1 MGRNLLALSALV
13 FPLVSCG
20 GGGSSGGSSPPPV
33 VVPPTPTPPPAPPPP
48 PPSPVYDTITDFNR
62 PLSFSDFGVRL
73 ETLTSNGQTTIV
85 SSLLQENL
93 GEVGFN
99 FSPNPRSYS
108 VFYGRETEAFSTLTP
123 LTGVFGG
130 ESFGGY
136 TDAPTNNLFSNFV
149 RAYRIGEQ
157 YVGQARWQNSIT
169 SFTTG
174 NQRTD
179 RDIVR
184 LFNFGVVTLPT
195 DLPTSG
201 TDIYQ
206 FTFTASGSG
215 QSLQATMDVRINWQT
230 GQMTGNGRLPCLV
243 GQPCP
248 APPPDGD
255 ITIIAQF
262 NGNGRF
268 QGSIGGQN
276 GYRGSIVG
284 RFYGPR
290 AIEIGAVY
298 RLTGGGINE
307 AIGSFT
313 ARATAPRAS
322 QP

>member
-73 ETLTSNGQTTIV
+73 ETLTSNGQTTVV
-85 SSLLQENL
+85 SSALQENL

-99 FSPNPRSYS
+99 FSPTPRSYS
-108 VFYGRETEAFSTLTP
+108 VFYGRETETFSTLTP
-123 LTGVFGG
+123 LTGAFGG

-136 TDAPTNNLFSNFV
+136 TDAPTNNLISNFV

-157 YVGQARWQNSIT
+157 YVGQVRWQNSIYT
-169 SFTTG
+169 STSG
-174 NQRTD
+174 NQRSERT
-179 RDIVR
+179 VER
-184 LFNFGVVTLPT
+184 LFNYGISTIPS
-195 DLPTSG
+195 DLPTIG

-206 FTFTASGSG
+206 FTFAVSGLG
-215 QSLQATMDVRINWQT
+215 RGLQATMDLRINWQT
-230 GQMTGNGRLPCLV
+230 GQMVGNGRLPCAV
-243 GQPCP
+243 GQICTT
-248 APPPDGD
+248 PPEGD
-255 ITIIAQF
+255 ITILAQF

-268 QGSIGGQN
+268 QGTIGGQN
-276 GYRGSIVG
+276 GYRGTIVG

-290 AIEIGAVY
+290 AIEIGAVM
-298 RLTGGGINE
+298 RVAGGGVDE

-313 ARATAPRAS
+313 ARATLPRAS
-322 QP
+322 